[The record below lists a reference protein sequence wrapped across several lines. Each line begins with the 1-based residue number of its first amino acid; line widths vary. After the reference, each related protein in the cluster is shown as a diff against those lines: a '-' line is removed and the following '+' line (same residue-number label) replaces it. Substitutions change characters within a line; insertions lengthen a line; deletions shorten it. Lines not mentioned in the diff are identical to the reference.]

1 VSTARER
8 YRRALD
14 RVDDVVAGIRPAQWE
29 IATPCSAWDVRDL
42 VKHLAD
48 GQVQVTAMLR
58 GAPAGPA
65 TASPAEPDPAEPD
78 PAAADPAA
86 AWRRARREV
95 VAALA
100 AVPDDAVLRT
110 PLGEL
115 PLPALLDTAVIEPLL
130 HGWDLATA
138 VGGATDLDPETTEVT
153 LRGVR
158 ALGEQ
163 LAQTG
168 MYAAALPTDEGST
181 AQERLLALTG
191 RRPVGP

>member
-1 VSTARER
+1 MSTARDR
-8 YRRALD
+8 YLRALD
-14 RVDDVVAGIRPAQWE
+14 RVDDVVAGIRPAQWGL
-29 IATPCSAWDVRDL
+29 ATPCPDWDVREL
-42 VKHLAD
+42 LGHLAD
-48 GQVQVTAMLR
+48 GQAQVTAMLR
-58 GAPAGPA
+58 GAPPRPGTAGPA
-65 TASPAEPDPAEPD
+65 DP
-78 PAAADPAA
+78 DPAA
-86 AWRRARREV
+86 AWRRARQEV
-95 VAALA
+95 AAALA
-100 AVPDDAVLRT
+100 AVTDDAVLRT

-138 VGGATDLDPETTEVT
+138 VGGATDLDPETAEVT

>member
-1 VSTARER
+1 MSTARDR
-8 YRRALD
+8 YLRSLD
-14 RVDDVVAGIRPAQWE
+14 RLDDVVTGIRPAQWE
-29 IATPCSAWDVRDL
+29 LATSCSGWDVRQL
-42 VKHLAD
+42 LGHVVD
-48 GQVQVTAMLR
+48 GQRQVTAMLL
-58 GAPAGPA
+58 GAPPPA
-65 TASPAEPDPAEPD
+65 PVT
-78 PAAADPAA
+78 AAADLARVAGPEPAES
-86 AWRRARREV
+86 WRRARRES

-181 AQERLLALTG
+181 AQEQLLALTG